1 MQNARSRIQKSGRDA
16 WCGEL
21 NGVRDGVEA
30 GLWVIG
36 AGMVPVDFLFNSFIH
51 DANWISLSP
60 F

>member
-1 MQNARSRIQKSGRDA
+1 MENARSRRQKSGRGA

-21 NGVRDGVEA
+21 NGVRDGDEA

-36 AGMVPVDFLFNSFIH
+36 TGMVPVDFSFNSFIH
-51 DANWISLSP
+51 DANWISFSS